1 LNGAGKSNFVDAL
14 RFLRA
19 IGQGRSIRDAIEGHY
34 SSSFGASPVDATTG
48 IRGGAKA
55 ITHFSEPSEV
65 FQIDAQVQVDN
76 TTISYHISVNASEYK
91 VTEEWL
97 SAAPEHEGPYVYSTN
112 PEAAPLKQLPDSP
125 TLHARYYTRSRGQN
139 PSRSFSAHEPILA
152 QFTGRKAEFVYNEVW
167 ASLLR
172 EELASIQP
180 LELRPEVLSQ
190 YSSLGRFTIGE
201 HGENLA
207 ARAWYL
213 MTLAAGFAEAVQA
226 DNEGRAAQE
235 EAAERLTAI
244 KSWLSEFTPRPVADI
259 KVEMAPTGEAIFAL
273 LEESFDMPLNARSLS
288 GGTLRFAAMAFAL
301 LGTTERQ
308 IYVVEE
314 LENGIS
320 TSRLG
325 LLIRMIS
332 AATTV
337 GHQVITT
344 THSPTLLEV
353 AEQGIINNML
363 FISWDTQSN
372 SSRVNKLS
380 ELAPEE
386 LIEEH
391 RLGEL
396 LTEGYLQTA
405 AEAQ

>member
-1 LNGAGKSNFVDAL
+1 MDMA
-14 RFLRA
+14 
-19 IGQGRSIRDAIEGHY
+19 
-34 SSSFGASPVDATTG
+34 TG
-48 IRGGAKA
+48 IRGGADS
-55 ITHFSEPSEV
+55 ITHFDTPSEV
-65 FQIDAQVQVDN
+65 FQIDVQAQVDN

-91 VTEEWL
+91 ITEEWL

-112 PEAAPLKQLPDSP
+112 PEAAPLTQPADSP
-125 TLHARYYTRSRGQN
+125 ALLARYYTRSPGRN
-139 PSRSFSAHEPILA
+139 PSRTFSAHEPILN
-152 QFTGRKAEFVYNEVW
+152 QFRGRKAEFVYNEVW
-167 ASLLR
+167 ASRLQ

-180 LELRPEVLSQ
+180 LELRPEVLRQ
-190 YSSLGRFTIGE
+190 YSPLGRFTMGE

-213 MTLAAGFAEAVQA
+213 TALAAGMEEIDQPDDEARKV
-226 DNEGRAAQE
+226 QE
-235 EAAERLTAI
+235 EATERLTAI
-244 KSWLSEFTPRPVADI
+244 KSWLSELTPRTVVDV
-259 KVEMAPTGEAIFAL
+259 KVEIAPTGEVIFAL
-273 LEESFDMPLNARSLS
+273 LEEPFERPLNARSLS
-288 GGTLRFAAMAFAL
+288 DGTLRFAALAFAL
-301 LGTTERQ
+301 LGSPGRQ
-308 IYVVEE
+308 VYAVEE

-325 LLIRMIS
+325 LLVRMIS
-332 AATTV
+332 AAT
-337 GHQVITT
+337 GAGPDSPQVITT

-353 AEQGIINNML
+353 AERGIINNML
-363 FISWDTQSN
+363 YISWDPEHD